1 MMNWLKKL
9 IILILLVL
17 VTQLQKKSDYNTKV
31 NEIQKKITDH
41 DHDKYNTT
49 QKLNNFTTDNFAARS
64 KRSN

>member
-17 VTQLQKKSDYNTKV
+17 VTQLKKSDYNTKV

-41 DHDKYNTT
+41 DHDKYITT